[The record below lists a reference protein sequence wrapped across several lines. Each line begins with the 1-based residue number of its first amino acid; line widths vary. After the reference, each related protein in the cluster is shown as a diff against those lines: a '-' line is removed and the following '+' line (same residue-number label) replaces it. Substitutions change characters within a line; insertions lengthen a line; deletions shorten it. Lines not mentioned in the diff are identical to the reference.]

1 MLNNN
6 RGHTAINETDGKIY
20 IYIYIYIY
28 KFNNKLIVFI

>member
-28 KFNNKLIVFI
+28 INLIIN